1 MKIKEMNINSQLS
14 HLQLRCQLYYILYS
28 CITARANTHDAM
40 IQIEKDATSGRRPL
54 NCHTFFN

>member
-1 MKIKEMNINSQLS
+1 MNINSQLS